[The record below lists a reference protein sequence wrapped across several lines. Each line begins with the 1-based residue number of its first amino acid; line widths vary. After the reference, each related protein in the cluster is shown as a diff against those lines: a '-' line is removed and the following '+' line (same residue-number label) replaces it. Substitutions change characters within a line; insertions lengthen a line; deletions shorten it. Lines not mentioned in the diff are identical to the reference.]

1 MKFKS
6 YYWAIMAAAV
16 VVVLAIFLPF
26 FVFRDDSNSSPHSA
40 EELQNLRNN
49 EPVDYAP
56 QIEAYQDLITA
67 NPADA
72 DAITG
77 LGDVYMQTGSYAQAA
92 EQYNQAVTIN
102 PNNSVY
108 YSRLGD
114 AEFALGMVDVAL
126 RDLQRG
132 LEVNPND
139 QEILLYLGSIYAQT
153 GKQAEAT
160 VYWQKAMDIDPTS
173 RFGHV
178 AQQLLAEQANP
189 EANAD
194 APPLP

>member
-1 MKFKS
+1 LKFKS
-6 YYWAIMAAAV
+6 YYWAIIAAAV

-26 FVFRDDSNSSPHSA
+26 FVFRDSGDSAPHSA
-40 EELQNLRNN
+40 EDLQNMQNN
-49 EPVDYAP
+49 EPVDYTP
-56 QIEAYQDLITA
+56 QIEAFQDLIAA

-72 DAITG
+72 LAVAG
-77 LGDVYMQTGSYAQAA
+77 LGDVYMQSGRYTDAA
-92 EQYNQAVTIN
+92 DQYNKAVAISPTE
-102 PNNSVY
+102 SVY
-108 YSRLGD
+108 YSRLAD

-132 LEVNPND
+132 LEINPND
-139 QEILLYLGSIYAQT
+139 QEILLYIGSIHGQT

-160 VYWQKAMDIDPTS
+160 QYWQKARDINPNS

-189 EANAD
+189 EANTD
-194 APPLP
+194 APALP